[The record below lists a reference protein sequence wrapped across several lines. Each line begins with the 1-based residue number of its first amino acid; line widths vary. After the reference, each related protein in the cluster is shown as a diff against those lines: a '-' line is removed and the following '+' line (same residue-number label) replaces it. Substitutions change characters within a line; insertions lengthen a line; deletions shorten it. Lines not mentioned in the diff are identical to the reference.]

1 MRDAGLALERTVL
14 ARRRTAIPFLAV
26 ALLGARAALDAPLP
40 GLLVTALAGAGAYV
54 VRRGSPLLLTLL
66 VLVLA
71 VAALAVPAT

>member
-54 VRRGSPLLLTLL
+54 VRRGSPWLLTLL
-66 VLVLA
+66 VLALA